1 MWLTKAVD
9 ISVSLLVHVVAYTV
23 PSLRRP
29 PVLLV
34 HYRAIRGGEITGA
47 NGNHELYPHILA
59 SRLGGFGFDLFD
71 RLFGHIK
78 LLHVVTRQ
86 QSPLGGISR
95 STTIDDSID
104 RHQRPL

>member
-9 ISVSLLVHVVAYTV
+9 ISVSLPVHVVVYTV

-34 HYRAIRGGEITGA
+34 RHRTMRRGEITGA
-47 NGNHELYPHILA
+47 NGNHGLYPHILA
-59 SRLGGFGFDLFD
+59 SRLGGFGFDLLD

-78 LLHVVTRQ
+78 LLHVIACQ
-86 QSPLGGISR
+86 
-95 STTIDDSID
+95 
-104 RHQRPL
+104 